1 MKTIFRLLIVAFL
14 FLNVT
19 EVRAEKVKMND
30 SKSRTLR
37 GTTAGCSPSSTF
49 AWLNINNARVRVNA
63 GGDMWW
69 DLPGGT
75 GAKYYIPANGS
86 ATSLYAGS
94 LWIAGLD
101 INLQLKCAAI
111 RFRQVGN
118 DFWTG
123 PLTIDGTAAIDPQ
136 TCMEYDKMYTI
147 TRDEVDEFLSHCDPE
162 TGALIQSPDYEIP
175 SSILNWPAHGD
186 ESRGMS
192 KYLAPFYDANN
203 DGEYN
208 PTDGD
213 YPYYDI
219 DNDLC
224 HTKIPTMDEVYE
236 GSVKGS
242 ILADQV
248 IKGDQTIW
256 WVFNDKGNSHTETGG
271 SAIGMEIRA
280 QAFAFATNDEINNM
294 TFYSY
299 EIINR
304 STYTLTNTYF
314 SPWTDVDL
322 GFAQDDFVGCDVARG
337 LGYGY
342 NGSNTDGTGQPEAY
356 GANPPAVGV
365 DFFQGPYLDPDGI
378 DNPKFNPA
386 TGENCDESINGVNFG
401 NGIIDDER
409 FGMRRFV
416 YHDNDNTDHG
426 DPDKASEYYNY
437 LRGIW
442 KNGDK
447 MHYGGNAFPGSPGVT
462 DVPCDFMFPFDSDP
476 CNWGTGGL
484 PTGFDGYW
492 SEETGNNGEPNNPAD
507 RRFMQSAGP
516 FTLKPGAVNYITF
529 GVPWA
534 RASANDAWA
543 SVELLRRVDD
553 KCQSMFDNCFDVL
566 DGPDAPDLTF
576 RELDKKLIVYLSNSE
591 NSNNYGESYVEYD
604 PQISGPLVTSA
615 MTDTLPN
622 GSINTY
628 YTERNDSLYRFE
640 GYIVYQL
647 ANKEVSVDELSDITK
662 ARVVYQCDI
671 ENGVSKI
678 INFIYDDDVENA
690 VPTIM
695 VEGADK
701 GINRTFVITQDAFAS
716 AGDVNLV
723 NHKTYYFM
731 AISYAY
737 NNYLDYVIDGN
748 DPTGLF
754 GQKAPFLAGR
764 KNIKLY
770 SAVPHKTVNGTV
782 INSNY
787 GDNPQITRWTGV
799 GNGGNQL
806 ELSQKTID
814 EILSKG
820 PAKDDTL
827 LYGTDLVKFGHPD
840 YPIAYHPTY
849 KAGYGPIN
857 VKIIDPLNVV
867 STDYAIWFEDFHNKY
882 IKNVTGN
889 QSLQGDSVVKQVF
902 RWVLKDLKTD
912 ELFYSD
918 TTSDFESEN
927 IFLERGISVQVYQPW
942 NIGPHRVGTIHDSQ
956 ENTDIAYF
964 DVISPNNGLI
974 TTSVTYAD
982 SSNKWLSGIRDDD
995 NIANSALNWIRSGT
1009 YADQDDTDN
1018 NDYAVESESTKMS
1031 KPYDPTES
1039 YEKIAEGTWAPYI
1052 LTEPSSKATFRP
1064 GQLYHNNAR
1073 EDSVF
1078 RNLGSIDI
1086 VLTSDKSKWTRCAVI
1101 EMCLDEKLSEGNAK
1115 QFSLRRAPS
1124 VDKEGNPYIFKDEAG
1139 KPYEGAR
1146 LDSLIKNSNFDYFQ
1160 QYSQVADENAA
1171 NYISPRGMSWFPGYA
1186 IDIETGARLNLCFSE
1201 DSFYPDLNGR
1211 DMMFNPPSLKE
1222 STVLNPPIVQLTDPV
1237 LFDPVDGTAVMGAK
1251 HFVYIFPMQN
1261 IGTFS
1266 AGTLSIDYESPAYD
1280 AGNYIYTTLKKIE
1293 DHKSAQQS
1301 FYTTFWKHP
1310 VWVGMPMAVEGR
1322 EWLQE
1327 GNPVKISV
1335 RVSKPYKSGYSTV
1348 QLYDNDTVTDGIQ
1361 PVDPSLYDTEDH
1373 AGYYPY
1379 YTFTTDGYAPTVNNL
1394 EKSES
1399 DLDMITVVPNP
1410 YYAYSSYEDNAL
1422 THKVKIANVPDK
1434 CVVTIYTVNGA
1445 KIRQFKKDSSVT
1457 SIDWDLTNH
1466 ANTPIASGFYIIHV
1480 KDLVSGGEKTV
1491 KFYAAIR
1498 QVDLNTF

>member
-19 EVRAEKVKMND
+19 EARAEM
-30 SKSRTLR
+30 SKYQSKGNNTRSLK
-37 GTTAGCSPSSTF
+37 GTTAGCTPSSTF

-75 GAKYYIPANGS
+75 GSKYYIPANGS

-101 INLQLKCAAI
+101 INQQLKCAAV

-123 PLTIDGTAAIDPQ
+123 PLTTDGTAAIDPE
-136 TCMEYDKMYTI
+136 TCMQYDKMYTI
-147 TRDEVDEFLSHCDPE
+147 TRAEVDEFLSHCNEQGIPDL
-162 TGALIQSPDYEIP
+162 TGDYQIP
-175 SSILNWPAHGD
+175 TSIIEWPAHGTVD
-186 ESRGMS
+186 GTS
-192 KYLAPFYDANN
+192 KYLAPFYDNNN
-203 DGEYN
+203 DGIYD
-208 PTDGD
+208 PTQGD

-219 DNDLC
+219 DNELC
-224 HTKIPTMDEVYE
+224 HTDIPTMDEVYE

-256 WVFNDKGNSHTETGG
+256 WVFNDKGNAHTETGG

-322 GFAQDDFVGCDVARG
+322 GYAYDDFVGCDVSRG

-342 NGSNTDGTGQPEAY
+342 NGSDVDGSGQPEAY

-378 DNPKFNPA
+378 DNPKYNPA

-416 YHDNDNTDHG
+416 YHDNAQGVNG
-426 DPDKASEYYNY
+426 DPDKASEYYLL

-442 KNGDK
+442 KNGEK
-447 MHYGGNAFPGSPGVT
+447 MHFGGNAVPGSTGVT

-476 CNWGTGGL
+476 CFWGTGGID
-484 PTGFDGYW
+484 PGFEGYW
-492 SEETGNNGEPNNPAD
+492 SEETGDNGKPNNPND

-534 RASANDAWA
+534 RSNSGKAWS
-543 SVELLRRVDD
+543 SVELLRTVDD

-576 RELDKKLIVYLSNSE
+576 RELDKQLIVYLSNSTS
-591 NSNNYGESYVEYD
+591 SNNINESYTEVD
-604 PQISGPLVTSA
+604 PQICGDLVTSA
-615 MTDTLPN
+615 VYDSLGN
-622 GSINTY
+622 LLY
-628 YTERNDSLYRFE
+628 YKERNDSTYRFE
-640 GYIVYQL
+640 GYVVYQL
-647 ANKEVSVDELSDITK
+647 ANSQVSVDELNDITK
-662 ARVVYQCDI
+662 ARIVYQCDVK
-671 ENGVSKI
+671 NGVSSI
-678 INFIYDDDVENA
+678 INYIYDDNLSAA
-690 VPTIM
+690 VPTLM
-695 VEGADK
+695 VEGSDA
-701 GINRTFVITQDAFAS
+701 GIKSSFVITQDQFS
-716 AGDVNLV
+716 TTGDINLV
-723 NHKTYYFM
+723 NHKTYYYM
-731 AISYAY
+731 SIAYAY
-737 NNYLDYVIDGN
+737 NNYQDYEV
-748 DPTGLF
+748 DPNNPIALF
-754 GQKAPFLAGR
+754 GQKTPYLAGR
-764 KNIKLY
+764 KNIKMY
-770 SAVPHKTVNGTV
+770 SATPHKTVNGTV

-787 GDNPQITRWTGV
+787 GDKPEITRWAGI

-820 PAKDDTL
+820 PANDEVNL
-827 LYGTDLVKFGHPD
+827 GHPD

-849 KAGYGPIN
+849 KAGYGPVE
-857 VKIIDPLNVV
+857 VKIIDPLNVH
-867 STDYAIWFEDFHNKY
+867 STEYAIWFEEFKSKY
-882 IKNVTGN
+882 INNITGN
-889 QSLQGDSVVKQVF
+889 KSILGDSAAKQVF
-902 RWVLKDLKTD
+902 RWVLKDLNTN
-912 ELFYSD
+912 EEFYSE
-918 TTSDFESEN
+918 TTSDFETEC
-927 IFLERGISVQVYQPW
+927 IFLERGISVHVYQPW
-942 NIGPHRVGTIHDSQ
+942 NVGPYIIGTVLDNNSVSGDKTYY
-956 ENTDIAYF
+956 EVIA
-964 DVISPNNGLI
+964 PNNGII

-995 NIANSALNWIRSGT
+995 NLPASALNWIRSGT
-1009 YADQDDTDN
+1009 YADQNDADN
-1018 NDYAVESESTKMS
+1018 NDYKVSSSSQGLS
-1031 KPYDPTES
+1031 KPYDPKENF
-1039 YEKIAEGTWAPYI
+1039 ENIADGTWAPYI
-1052 LTEPSSKATFRP
+1052 LTKTSVKTTNRP
-1064 GQLYHNNAR
+1064 GPLYDNNSKQ
-1073 EDSVF
+1073 DSVF
-1078 RNLGSIDI
+1078 RNVGSIDI
-1086 VLTSDKSKWTRCAVI
+1086 VLTSDKSLWTRCPVI
-1101 EMCLDEKLSEGNAK
+1101 EMSMYEQLSEGNAK
-1115 QFSLRRAPS
+1115 QFALRCAPS
-1124 VDKEGNPYIFKDEAG
+1124 VDKDGNPYVFVDANGQELVGEA
-1139 KPYEGAR
+1139 
-1146 LDSLIKNSNFDYFQ
+1146 LTQFIKNADLEELA
-1160 QYSQVADENAA
+1160 QYTQTTDPNAA
-1171 NYISPRGMSWFPGYA
+1171 NYISPVGMGWFPGYV
-1186 IDIETGARLNLCFSE
+1186 IDIETGARLNVCFSE

-1211 DMMFNPPSLKE
+1211 DMI
-1222 STVLNPPIVQLTDPV
+1222 LNPPALKETTVLSSPISQMSDPV
-1237 LFDPVDGTAVMGAK
+1237 LFDAVDGTALLGGK
-1251 HFVYIFPMQN
+1251 HFVYIFPMQDF
-1261 IGTFS
+1261 GTM
-1266 AGTLSIDYESPAYD
+1266 GSIHFKSPAYD
-1280 AGNYIYTTLKKIE
+1280 AGSYMYNTLKQIE
-1293 DHKSAQQS
+1293 HTSTGQKSYYAR
-1301 FYTTFWKHP
+1301 FWTHP
-1310 VWVGMPMAVEGR
+1310 LWVGMPMAIEGK

-1335 RVSKPYKSGYSTV
+1335 RVAKPYKSGYSNMPLEV
-1348 QLYDNDTVTDGIQ
+1348 ENDE
-1361 PVDPSLYDTEDH
+1361 LYDTINH

-1379 YTFTTDGYAPTVNNL
+1379 YTFSTSEYGPTFNEI
-1394 EKSES
+1394 EKTEA
-1399 DLDMITVVPNP
+1399 DLDMVTVVPNP
-1410 YYAYSSYEDNAL
+1410 YYAYSTYENNAL
-1422 THKVKIANVPDK
+1422 THNVKIANLPDK
-1434 CVVTIYTVNGA
+1434 CVVTIYTVNGT

-1480 KDLVSGGEKTV
+1480 KDLTSGGERTV